1 LDQQERGTPN
11 STINRSTQILGQAF
25 RLAIEKK
32 KLCGMPLITHLS
44 EKGNERKGFF
54 EEPEFRAVLGHLA
67 EYLQDFFLYAYLSG
81 WRTGEV
87 KSLLWSEVS
96 GECVKLRGE
105 DSKNGHGRSI
115 IARGELAQVI
125 ERRRAARAIETPTG
139 TVLSQFIFHDGTG
152 QRIGDY
158 RKAWQRACCLAGV
171 GKMVCPACA
180 GTVEPDRVAKVR
192 ISTWK
197 CSACRKSFKYEA
209 LKYTGKLAHD
219 LRRTS
224 VRNNVRAGISEKV
237 AMTLS
242 GHRTRSVFDRY
253 NIVDE
258 KDLVDAA
265 QKQEQY
271 LSRSA
276 TQESKIVTP
285 SARVQ

>member
-1 LDQQERGTPN
+1 LT
-11 STINRSTQILGQAF
+11 
-25 RLAIEKK
+25 
-32 KLCGMPLITHLS
+32 
-44 EKGNERKGFF
+44 
-54 EEPEFRAVLGHLA
+54 
-67 EYLQDFFLYAYLSG
+67 DFFLFCYLAG
-81 WRTGEV
+81 WRTGET
-87 KSLLWSEVS
+87 KSLLWTEVS

-105 DSKNGHGRSI
+105 DAKNGHGRSI

-125 ERRRAARAIETPTG
+125 ERRMAERAVETPTG

-152 QRIGDY
+152 ERIGDY
-158 RKAWQRACCLAGV
+158 RKAWQRACCMAGV
-171 GKMVCPACA
+171 GKMVCPTCA
-180 GTVEPDRVAKVR
+180 GAVEPDRVAKVR

-197 CSACRKSFKYEA
+197 CSACGKSFKYES
-209 LKYTGKLAHD
+209 LSYVGKLAHD

-242 GHRTRSVFDRY
+242 GHLTRSVFDRY

-265 QKQEQY
+265 QKQEEY
-271 LSRSA
+271 LGKSA
-276 TQESKIVTP
+276 TEESKVVTL